1 MDSHLSPHHRDTIDR
16 IFSHP
21 SSANVEWREVLALL
35 QSLGAADG
43 ASNGKFRI
51 TLGPEIRVFSA
62 PQGKDIDMPMIVD
75 LRRMLRGA
83 GYEPAA
89 LGGPAVVG

>member
-1 MDSHLSPHHRDTIDR
+1 MDEHLSPHHRDTIDR

-21 SSANVEWREVLALL
+21 SSANVEWRDTLALL
-35 QSLGAADG
+35 QSLGAVDA
-43 ASNGKFRI
+43 ATNGKFRI

-62 PQGKDIDMPMIVD
+62 PQGKDLDRQMIVD

-89 LGGPAVVG
+89 LGGPAVSG